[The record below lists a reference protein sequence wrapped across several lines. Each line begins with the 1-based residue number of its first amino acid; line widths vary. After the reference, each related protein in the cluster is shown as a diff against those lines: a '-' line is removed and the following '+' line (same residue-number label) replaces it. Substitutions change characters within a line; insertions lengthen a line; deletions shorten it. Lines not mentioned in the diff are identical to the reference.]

1 MKCKRYNLSLIEII
15 IATSLFAILIFSTTS
30 LFFNYNKLKVRIE
43 KIRPIILNQT
53 LFYTKIL
60 EMTNTI
66 NYSSI
71 NKIKSPHNEALTF
84 YFDNGYKDNHEF
96 SGKCQCHLFRNFEK
110 EIIYEISNNNNKTL
124 SRCLLTNIDKF
135 THNIKDNVL
144 YITLTTT
151 NSKTLSYAFFLPK
164 QRKKDSRK

>member
-1 MKCKRYNLSLIEII
+1 MKSKRYNLSLIEII
-15 IATSLFAILIFSTTS
+15 IATSLFGILIFSTTS

-71 NKIKSPHNEALTF
+71 NKIKSPHSQAFTF
-84 YFDNGYKDNHEF
+84 SFDNGYKDNHKF
-96 SGKCQCHLFRNFEK
+96 SGKCQCHLFRNFAK
-110 EIIYEISNNNNKTL
+110 EIIYEISNDNSETL

-135 THNIKDNVL
+135 THSIKNNIL
-144 YITLTTT
+144 YISLTTT
-151 NSKTLSYAFFLPK
+151 NSKILSYAFFLP
-164 QRKKDSRK
+164 QTSQKDSKK